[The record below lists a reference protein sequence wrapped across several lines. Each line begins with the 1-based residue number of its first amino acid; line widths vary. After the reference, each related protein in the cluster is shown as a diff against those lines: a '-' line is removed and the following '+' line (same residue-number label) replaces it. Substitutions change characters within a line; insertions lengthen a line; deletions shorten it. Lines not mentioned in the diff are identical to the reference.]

1 MPVYMSFPM
10 MTYDIT
16 GVFMWQA
23 DQSNMDKEASAR
35 HWPNICHLLATC
47 WPQVGH
53 TFIWQH
59 VGHMLAMGV
68 QWLSLVRGGP

>member
-1 MPVYMSFPM
+1 MVGNACLYMSFPM

-35 HWPNICHLLATC
+35 HWPNISQTFATC
-47 WPQVGH
+47 
-53 TFIWQH
+53 
-59 VGHMLAMGV
+59 
-68 QWLSLVRGGP
+68 

>member
-1 MPVYMSFPM
+1 

-35 HWPNICHLLATC
+35 HWPNISQTFATC
-47 WPQVGH
+47 
-53 TFIWQH
+53 
-59 VGHMLAMGV
+59 
-68 QWLSLVRGGP
+68 